1 MPVQKITTSEKRG
14 KVTSIE
20 EVTTSDNRALW
31 RVLVNT
37 AVSMDLQS
45 LNDVSNIT
53 DFLLAANERTEFSV
67 LMPTIKDVTT
77 EQITKLLIDK
87 DVDIIVFK
95 ARLSDLSNG
104 QIERVSYE
112 RSDGNVRITSSM
124 SRTYIKGSSNANAEI
139 AFEAMR
145 DELKERITNEDF
157 TIISDEE
164 EAPKQAQAP
173 KPKQA
178 LNF

>member
-20 EVTTSDNRALW
+20 EVKTNDDRTLW

-37 AVSMDLQS
+37 AVSVDLQS
-45 LNDVSNIT
+45 LSDVDNIT
-53 DFLLAANERTEFSV
+53 DFLLSANERTEFSV

-77 EQITKLLIDK
+77 EQITKLLVDK
-87 DVDIIVFK
+87 DVDIVVFK
-95 ARLSDLSNG
+95 ARLIDLSNG

-112 RSDGNVRITSSM
+112 RSDGTIRVTSSM
-124 SRTYIKGSSNANAEI
+124 SRTYIKGSSNANAEV
-139 AFEAMR
+139 AFDAMR
-145 DELKERITNEDF
+145 DELKERITNDEF
-157 TIISDEE
+157 TVVSDEE
-164 EAPKQAQAP
+164 EKKQAQPP
-173 KPKQA
+173 KPKQT

>member
-14 KVTSIE
+14 KVTAIE
-20 EVTTSDNRALW
+20 EVTTSDNRTLW

-77 EQITKLLIDK
+77 EQITKLLVDK
-87 DVDIIVFK
+87 DVDIVVFK
-95 ARLSDLSNG
+95 ARLTDLSNG

-112 RSDGNVRITSSM
+112 RNDGIRVTSSM
-124 SRTYIKGSSNANAEI
+124 SRTYIKGSSNANAEV
-139 AFEAMR
+139 AFDAMR
-145 DELKERITNEDF
+145 DELKERITNDEF
-157 TIISDEE
+157 TVISDEE
-164 EAPKQAQAP
+164 EKKQAQPP

>member
-1 MPVQKITTSEKRG
+1 MPTQKITETEKRG

-20 EVTTSDNRALW
+20 EVKTNDDRTLW

-45 LNDVSNIT
+45 LKDVSNIT

-77 EQITKLLIDK
+77 EQITKLLVDK

-95 ARLSDLSNG
+95 ARLTDLSNG

-112 RSDGNVRITSSM
+112 RNDGNVRITSSM

-139 AFEAMR
+139 AFDAMR
-145 DELKERITNEDF
+145 DELKERITNDEF
-157 TIISDEE
+157 TIVSDAEE
-164 EAPKQAQAP
+164 TPKQAQAP